1 MVQKNADV
9 KELGLG
15 RKIKTIREARKL
27 TTEEVAKKA
36 SLTPILLSQIENEG
50 ATPPVA
56 TLLKIAQALD
66 THIGDFFVD
75 AAPRKRYEVVRKGE
89 HKKVSRKPTPDK
101 SPLSYSYE
109 ALAYRLTKRHMEP
122 FLVEFDVDIDED
134 VPPLSHKG
142 EEFVF
147 VLEGEIEFQVEDEVV
162 RLAQGDS
169 LYFDSNI
176 PHAFIGKGNVKSRAV
191 VVIYPES

>member
-1 MVQKNADV
+1 MPEKDADI

-15 RKIKTIREARKL
+15 RKIRTIREAKKL
-27 TTEEVAKKA
+27 SVEEVAERA
-36 SLTPILLSQIENEG
+36 SLAPILISQIESD
-50 ATPPVA
+50 AVTPPVA

-66 THIGDFFVD
+66 THIGDFFVE
-75 AAPRKRYEVVRKGE
+75 AEPSKRYEVVRKGE
-89 HKKVSRKPTPDK
+89 HKRVSRKPTPDK

-109 ALAYRLTKRHMEP
+109 ALAFRLLNRHMEP
-122 FLVEFDVDIDED
+122 FLTEFDIDIDEE

-142 EEFVF
+142 EEFVY
-147 VLEGEIEFQVEDEVV
+147 VLEGELEFHADDEIV
-162 RLAQGDS
+162 RLTQGDS

-176 PHAFIGKGNVKSRAV
+176 PHAFIGKGNVRPRAI

>member
-1 MVQKNADV
+1 MPDKNTDV

-15 RKIKTIREARKL
+15 NKIRTIREAKKL
-27 TTEEVAKKA
+27 SIEDVAEKA
-36 SLTPILLSQIENEG
+36 SLTSIVLSQIESG
-50 ATPPVA
+50 AVTPPVA

-89 HKKVSRKPTPDK
+89 HKKVSRKPAPGK

-109 ALAYRLTKRHMEP
+109 ALAFRLEKRHMEP
-122 FLVEFDVDIDED
+122 FLVEFDVDIDEE
-134 VPPLSHKG
+134 VAPLSHKG

-147 VLEGEIEFQVEDEVV
+147 VLEGELEFHAEDDVV
-162 RLAQGDS
+162 RLEYGDS

-176 PHAFIGKGNVKSRAV
+176 PHAFIGKGNIRARAV
-191 VVIYPES
+191 IVIYPEE

>member
-1 MVQKNADV
+1 MPEKNAEV

-15 RKIKTIREARKL
+15 IKIRTIREAKRL
-27 TTEEVAKKA
+27 SMEEVAEKT
-36 SLTPILLSQIENEG
+36 SLTTILLSQIESG
-50 ATPPVA
+50 AVTPPVA

-66 THIGDFFVD
+66 THIGDFFVE
-75 AAPRKRYEVVRKGE
+75 AAPQKRYEIVRKGE
-89 HKKVSRKPTPDK
+89 HTKVSRRPAPGK

-109 ALAYRLTKRHMEP
+109 ALAFRLEKRHMEP
-122 FLVEFDVDIDED
+122 FLVEFDVDIEEE

-142 EEFVF
+142 EEFVY
-147 VLEGEIEFQVEDEVV
+147 VLKGEIEFHADDDII
-162 RLAQGDS
+162 RLTEGDS

-176 PHAFIGKGNVKSRAV
+176 PHSFIGKGTTKPRAI